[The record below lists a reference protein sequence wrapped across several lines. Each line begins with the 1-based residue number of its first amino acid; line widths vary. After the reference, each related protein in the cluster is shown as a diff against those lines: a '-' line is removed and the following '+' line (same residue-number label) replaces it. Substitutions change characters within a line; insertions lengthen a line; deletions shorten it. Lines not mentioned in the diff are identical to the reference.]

1 MYSSPSYGALPRR
14 TPSAAAAGRQIMSH
28 AGAQQFQAPPQ
39 QQQQQQEQEQE
50 QPTQQYAPA
59 SSSFHPPPEE
69 KYLSPSDLDQEQA
82 DVEAALAMHR
92 CICDICTCGRH
103 HCPAKL
109 HLQAHYEPDMASV
122 YRETYPR
129 HITNVQRAKPPPSIV
144 FSSGERFEGESA
156 FKADFKPWEGAR
168 PAPLLRPP
176 PRTTVGDDSDTR
188 DFKSES
194 AANYKTLAFAKR
206 QPAIP
211 AHTMHVTNEPF
222 LGQST
227 SKEDFPRWS
236 AKPAEM
242 VKPQTNAAPT
252 GADDRDFVTE
262 SGSKFNAKGYVA
274 RQPAIPFTSHVF
286 ENEPFQGESS
296 MKDAYKQW
304 DIKPSQSF
312 KPKFDPNNA
321 LPEDRE
327 VRKKKKQ

>member
-1 MYSSPSYGALPRR
+1 VNVLAHACLICFSVRVVPFCLFQFRTEKQDNYTNKGPAGVIRATAPPSRVLD
-14 TPSAAAAGRQIMSH
+14 SAAFEG
-28 AGAQQFQAPPQ
+28 
-39 QQQQQQEQEQE
+39 
-50 QPTQQYAPA
+50 
-59 SSSFHPPPEE
+59 
-69 KYLSPSDLDQEQA
+69 
-82 DVEAALAMHR
+82 
-92 CICDICTCGRH
+92 
-103 HCPAKL
+103 
-109 HLQAHYEPDMASV
+109 ASV
-122 YRETYPR
+122 SKTDYPA
-129 HITNVQRAKPPPSIV
+129 HLGI
-144 FSSGERFEGESA
+144 
-156 FKADFKPWEGAR
+156 R